1 VTVRVLVTRSEPGAS
16 RQARALIQAGFDAV
30 VAPVLHIEPT
40 DAPIPDGP
48 FQHVIFLSEQAVR
61 YGGDLGY
68 CAGARVHAVG
78 ETTARALAA
87 RGLSAEVPAIAS
99 SEGVLEQLSA
109 LPLAGSRVLIVA
121 GEEGRKTL
129 RDALRARGAE
139 VLEHLCYR
147 RVAMSEMSVDPA
159 GIDVVLVG
167 SQDGFR
173 AFARLWFGSGGPDV
187 PVIAASAR
195 IAALGETL
203 GFTDV
208 RSAGGAGTGD
218 WITALERRRGND

>member
-1 VTVRVLVTRSEPGAS
+1 MRVLVTRSEPGAS
-16 RQARALIQAGFDAV
+16 RQARALTLAGFEAV

-40 DAPIPDGP
+40 DAPIPDGR
-48 FQHVIFLSEQAVR
+48 FEQVIFLSEQAVR

-68 CAGARVHAVG
+68 CEGARVHAVG

-87 RGLSAEVPAIAS
+87 RGVSAEVPTVAS
-99 SEGVLEQLSA
+99 SEGLLEHLST
-109 LPLAGSRVLIVA
+109 LPFAGARVLIVA
-121 GEEGRKTL
+121 GADGRKTL
-129 RDALRARGAE
+129 RDALQGRGAQ
-139 VLEHLCYR
+139 VREHLCYR
-147 RVAMSEMSVDPA
+147 RVAMREMSVDPA

-173 AFARLWFGSGGPDV
+173 AFARLWFGSGGADV

-195 IAALGETL
+195 VAALGEAL

-208 RSAGGAGTGD
+208 RIAGGAGTGD